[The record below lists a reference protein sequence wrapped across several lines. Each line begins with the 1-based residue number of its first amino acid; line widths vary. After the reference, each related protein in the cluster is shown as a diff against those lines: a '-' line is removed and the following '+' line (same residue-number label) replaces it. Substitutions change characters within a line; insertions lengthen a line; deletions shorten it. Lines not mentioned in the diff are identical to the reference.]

1 MTKLSDYVAS
11 YLADRGVD
19 AVFTVSGGGIMHL
32 LDSVG
37 REDRL
42 RVVCNFHE
50 QACAIA
56 AESYARVRHDVGV
69 CLVTT
74 GPGGTNALSALAGA
88 WVDSIPVVVI
98 AGQVRQDLIADYARL
113 RQLGPQEIDI
123 DAMARPVTK
132 YSAVIRDPKRIR
144 MELDR
149 AFAIAKEG
157 RPGPVWLTVPLD
169 VQGAEI
175 DVPALA
181 GWTPPTK
188 PTTDDAAQRAGVA
201 TLIGLLRAARRPVL
215 IGGNGI
221 RLDCAES
228 AFERFVERL
237 RIPVLL
243 TIGAMD
249 LLPEDHPHYQ
259 GKFGPLGQR
268 RGNFALQNADLVLS
282 VGASMNVSTT
292 GFNLKGFAPH
302 ATRIMVNVDPAEIDK
317 GTVPVAL
324 GITAAPSCFF
334 AEFQRQ
340 AGDTALGAPE
350 RWLEACADWRR
361 RYPPLVDDY
370 FQDREHVN
378 SYVFTD
384 RLSEALAGGEVV
396 VTGNGLDAWSVY
408 QTFKVRRG
416 QRVFTNVNF
425 GAMGWD
431 LPAAVGA
438 AVARPAG
445 RAVLVTGDGSF
456 QFNVQELLTI
466 GHNQLDVK
474 IFVLNNDGYESI
486 RATQNNFFG
495 GHLVG
500 ADPASGVGNPDF
512 RLLAEAYR
520 LGYAFVRTNDEI
532 PTVISSVLAADG
544 PVLCEVNL
552 SRTQTRTPKTSS
564 YRNERGELES
574 RPLEDMF
581 PFLPREEVAANMAIS
596 RGDRA

>member
-1 MTKLSDYVAS
+1 MTKLSNYVAA
-11 YLADRGVD
+11 YLADHGVD
-19 AVFTVSGGGIMHL
+19 SVFTVSGGGIMHL

-37 REDRL
+37 REERL

-56 AESYARVRHDVGV
+56 AESYARVRGGVGV

-74 GPGGTNALSALAGA
+74 GPGGTNALSALGGA
-88 WVDSIPVVVI
+88 WVDSIPVVVLS
-98 AGQVRQDLIADYARL
+98 GQVRQDLIADYGRL

-123 DAMARPVTK
+123 DSMVRPVTK
-132 YSAVIRDPKRIR
+132 YSALVRDPKTIR
-144 MELDR
+144 QELDR
-149 AFAIAKEG
+149 AFAIAQEG
-157 RPGPVWLTVPLD
+157 RPGPVWLTIPLD

-175 DVPALA
+175 DEATLA
-181 GWTPPTK
+181 GWSPPPEPPTEEA
-188 PTTDDAAQRAGVA
+188 P
-201 TLIGLLRAARRPVL
+201 LRANVAALIDILRTARRPVL

-221 RLDCAES
+221 RLDCAEE
-228 AFERFVERL
+228 AFERFVDKL

-249 LLPEDHPHYQ
+249 LLPEDHPNYQ

-268 RGNFALQNADLVLS
+268 RGNFALQNADVVLS

-292 GFNLKGFAPH
+292 GFNLKGFAPR
-302 ATRIMVNVDPAEIDK
+302 ATKIMVNVDPAEIEK
-317 GTVPVAL
+317 GTVPIDL
-324 GITAAPSCFF
+324 GIVSTPARFF
-334 AEFQRQ
+334 AEFERQ
-340 AGDTALGAPE
+340 AAELSLGAPAS
-350 RWLEACADWRR
+350 WVEACADWRR
-361 RYPPLVDDY
+361 RYPPLVSAY
-370 FQDREHVN
+370 FEDAEHVN
-378 SYVFTD
+378 SYVFVD
-384 RLSEALAGGEVV
+384 RLSSALSGGEVV

-438 AVARPAG
+438 AVAR
-445 RAVLVTGDGSF
+445 RDNRVVLVTGDGSF

-466 GHNQLDVK
+466 GHNRLDVK

-486 RATQNNFFG
+486 RATQTNFFA

-500 ADPASGVGNPDF
+500 ADPASGVSNPNF
-512 RLLAEAYR
+512 RLLAEAYG
-520 LGYAFVRTNDEI
+520 LGYSYIRRNDDV
-532 PTVISSVLAADG
+532 TSVVSCVLGTDG

-596 RGDRA
+596 RDD

>member
-1 MTKLSDYVAS
+1 MTKLSHYVAS
-11 YLADRGVD
+11 YVADQGID

-37 REDRL
+37 RDARL

-56 AESYARVRHDVGV
+56 AESYARVRRTVGV

-74 GPGGTNALSALAGA
+74 GPGGTNALSALGGA

-98 AGQVRQDLIADYARL
+98 SGQVRRDLIADYGKL

-123 DAMARPVTK
+123 DAMVRPVTK
-132 YSAVIRDPKRIR
+132 YSSLVRDPQSIR
-144 MELDR
+144 QELDR
-149 AFAIAKEG
+149 AFAIARDG

-175 DVPALA
+175 DESTLV
-181 GWTPPTK
+181 GWTHTPESTAE
-188 PTTDDAAQRAGVA
+188 DGALRAGVSA
-201 TLIGLLRAARRPVL
+201 LIDRLRTARRPVL

-221 RLDCAES
+221 RLDCATE
-228 AFERFVERL
+228 AFEQFVGRL
-237 RIPVLL
+237 KIPVLL

-249 LLPEDHPHYQ
+249 LLQEDHPSYQ

-302 ATRIMVNVDPAEIDK
+302 ASKIMVNVDPAEIEK
-317 GTVPVAL
+317 GTVPIDL
-324 GITAAPSCFF
+324 GIVSTPSRFF
-334 AEFQRQ
+334 AEFERQ
-340 AGDTALGAPE
+340 ARDVPLGATPA
-350 RWLEACADWRR
+350 WLEACADWRR
-361 RYPPLVDDY
+361 RYPPLVSDY
-370 FQDREHVN
+370 FADTEHVN
-378 SYVFTD
+378 SYVFAD
-384 RLSEALAGGEVV
+384 RLSDALGGREVV
-396 VTGNGLDAWSVY
+396 ITGNGLDAWSVY

-431 LPAAVGA
+431 LPAAVGG
-438 AVARPAG
+438 AVAQAG
-445 RAVLVTGDGSF
+445 ETVVLVTGDGSF

-466 GHNQLDVK
+466 GHNRLNVR

-486 RATQNNFFG
+486 RATQNNFFD

-500 ADPASGVGNPDF
+500 ADPASGVSNPNF
-512 RLLAEAYR
+512 RLLAEAYG
-520 LGYAFVRTNDEI
+520 LGYDYIRTNDDI
-532 PTVISSVLAADG
+532 PTVVASVLAASG

-596 RGDRA
+596 RDG

>member
-1 MTKLSDYVAS
+1 MTKLSDYVAA
-11 YLADRGVD
+11 YLADHGVD
-19 AVFTVSGGGIMHL
+19 SVFTVSGGGIMHL

-37 REDRL
+37 RDERL

-56 AESYARVRHDVGV
+56 AESYSRVRGGVGV

-74 GPGGTNALSALAGA
+74 GPGGTNALSALGGA
-88 WVDSIPVVVI
+88 WVDSIPVVVLS
-98 AGQVRQDLIADYARL
+98 GQVRRDLIADYGRL

-123 DAMARPVTK
+123 DAMVRPVTK
-132 YSAVIRDPKRIR
+132 YSALVRDPQSIR
-144 MELDR
+144 QELDR
-149 AFAIAKEG
+149 AFAIARDG
-157 RPGPVWLTVPLD
+157 RPGPVWLTIPLD
-169 VQGAEI
+169 VQGSEI
-175 DVPALA
+175 DESTLA
-181 GWTPPTK
+181 PWTPAPE
-188 PTTDDAAQRAGVA
+188 PPADDTTIRANVSA
-201 TLIGLLRAARRPVL
+201 LIEQLRHARRPVL

-221 RLDCAES
+221 RLDCAEA
-228 AFERFVERL
+228 AFERFVGKL

-249 LLPEDHPHYQ
+249 LLPEDHPSYQ

-292 GFNLKGFAPH
+292 GFNLKGFAPR
-302 ATRIMVNVDPAEIDK
+302 ATKIMVNVDPAEIEK
-317 GTVPVAL
+317 GTVPIDL
-324 GITAAPSCFF
+324 GIVSTPSRFF
-334 AEFQRQ
+334 AEFERQ
-340 AGDTALGAPE
+340 TAGASIGAPHA
-350 RWLEACADWRR
+350 WLEACAEWRR
-361 RYPPLVDDY
+361 RYPPLVSDY
-370 FQDREHVN
+370 FEDAEHVN
-378 SYVFTD
+378 SYVFVD
-384 RLSEALAGGEVV
+384 RLSDALTGGEVV
-396 VTGNGLDAWSVY
+396 LTGNGLDAWSVY

-438 AVARPAG
+438 AVAR
-445 RAVLVTGDGSF
+445 RRNRVVLVTGDGSF

-466 GHNQLDVK
+466 GHNRLDVK

-486 RATQNNFFG
+486 RATQNNFFA

-500 ADPASGVGNPDF
+500 ADPASGVSNPNF
-512 RLLAEAYR
+512 RLLAEAYG
-520 LGYAFVRTNDEI
+520 LGYAYIRTNDDV
-532 PTVISSVLAADG
+532 PSVVSSALATDG

-596 RGDRA
+596 RDE

>member
-1 MTKLSDYVAS
+1 MTKLSHYVAT
-11 YLADRGVD
+11 YLADHGVD
-19 AVFTVSGGGIMHL
+19 SVFTVSGGGIMHL

-37 REDRL
+37 RDERL

-56 AESYARVRHDVGV
+56 AESYSRVRGSVGV

-74 GPGGTNALSALAGA
+74 GPGGTNALSALGGA
-88 WVDSIPVVVI
+88 WVDSIPVVVLS
-98 AGQVRQDLIADYARL
+98 GQVRRDLIADYSKL

-123 DAMARPVTK
+123 DAMVRPVTK
-132 YSAVIRDPKRIR
+132 YSSVVRDPQSIR
-144 MELDR
+144 QELDR
-149 AFAIAKEG
+149 AFAIAQDG
-157 RPGPVWLTVPLD
+157 RPGPVWLTIPLD

-175 DVPALA
+175 DESTLA
-181 GWTPPTK
+181 GWAPAPEA
-188 PTTDDAAQRAGVA
+188 PVDDTT
-201 TLIGLLRAARRPVL
+201 LRANVSALIEILRKARRPVL

-221 RLDCAES
+221 RLDRAEK
-228 AFERFVERL
+228 AFEQFIGKL

-249 LLPEDHPHYQ
+249 LLPEDHPCYQ

-268 RGNFALQNADLVLS
+268 RGNFALQNADVVLS
-282 VGASMNVSTT
+282 IGASMNVSTT
-292 GFNLKGFAPH
+292 GFNLKGFAPR
-302 ATRIMVNVDPAEIDK
+302 ATKIMVNVDPDEIEK
-317 GTVPVAL
+317 GTVPNDLCIVA
-324 GITAAPSCFF
+324 TPSRFIS
-334 AEFQRQ
+334 EFDRQ
-340 AGDTALGAPE
+340 TEGASLDVPDS
-350 RWLEACADWRR
+350 WLEACAEWRR
-361 RYPPLVDDY
+361 RYPPLVNDY
-370 FQDREHVN
+370 FEDAAHVN
-378 SYVFTD
+378 SYVFVD
-384 RLSEALAGGEVV
+384 RLSDALTGGEVV

-438 AVARPAG
+438 AVARG
-445 RAVLVTGDGSF
+445 NNRVVLVTGDGSF

-466 GHNQLDVK
+466 GHNRLDVK

-486 RATQNNFFG
+486 RATQTNFFA

-500 ADPASGVGNPDF
+500 ADPGSGVSNPNF
-512 RLLAEAYR
+512 RLLAEAYG
-520 LGYAFVRTNDEI
+520 LGYAYLRTNDD
-532 PTVISSVLAADG
+532 ISSVVSCVMGAEG
-544 PVLCEVNL
+544 PMLCEVNL

-596 RGDRA
+596 RDE

>member
-1 MTKLSDYVAS
+1 MTKLSNYVAT
-11 YLADRGVD
+11 YLADRGID
-19 AVFTVSGGGIMHL
+19 SVFTVSGGGIMHL

-37 REDRL
+37 REERL

-56 AESYARVRHDVGV
+56 AESYSRVRGGVGV

-74 GPGGTNALSALAGA
+74 GPGGTNALSALGGA
-88 WVDSIPVVVI
+88 WVDSIPVVVLS
-98 AGQVRQDLIADYARL
+98 GQVRQDLIADYGRL

-123 DAMARPVTK
+123 DSMVRPVTK
-132 YSAVIRDPKRIR
+132 YSALVRDPKTIR
-144 MELDR
+144 QELDR
-149 AFAIAKEG
+149 AFAIAQDG
-157 RPGPVWLTVPLD
+157 RPGPVWLTIPLD

-175 DVPALA
+175 DEAALA
-181 GWTPPTK
+181 GWSPLPAPPIE
-188 PTTDDAAQRAGVA
+188 AAP
-201 TLIGLLRAARRPVL
+201 LRANVAALIDILRTARRPVL

-221 RLDCAES
+221 RLDCAEE
-228 AFERFVERL
+228 AFERFVDKL

-249 LLPEDHPHYQ
+249 LLPEDHPNYQ

-268 RGNFALQNADLVLS
+268 RGNFALQNADVVLS

-292 GFNLKGFAPH
+292 GFNLKGFAPR
-302 ATRIMVNVDPAEIDK
+302 ATKIMVNVDPAEIEK
-317 GTVPVAL
+317 GTVPIDL
-324 GITAAPSCFF
+324 GIASTPGQFF
-334 AEFQRQ
+334 AEFERQ
-340 AGDTALGAPE
+340 AAELSLGAPAG
-350 RWLEACADWRR
+350 WVEACADWRR
-361 RYPPLVDDY
+361 RYPPLVSAY
-370 FQDREHVN
+370 FEDAEHVN
-378 SYVFTD
+378 SYVFAD
-384 RLSEALAGGEVV
+384 RLSSALSGGEVV

-438 AVARPAG
+438 AVARADN
-445 RAVLVTGDGSF
+445 RVVLVTGDGSF

-466 GHNQLDVK
+466 GHNRLDVK

-486 RATQNNFFG
+486 RATQNNFFA

-500 ADPASGVGNPDF
+500 ADPASGVSNPDF
-512 RLLAEAYR
+512 RLLAEAYG
-520 LGYAFVRTNDEI
+520 LGYSYIRTNDDI
-532 PTVISSVLAADG
+532 ASVVSCVLGAEG
-544 PVLCEVNL
+544 PMLCEVNL

-596 RGDRA
+596 RDE

>member
-1 MTKLSDYVAS
+1 MTKLSNYVAS
-11 YLADRGVD
+11 YLANRGVD
-19 AVFTVSGGGIMHL
+19 SVFTVSGGGIMHL

-37 REDRL
+37 REERL

-56 AESYARVRHDVGV
+56 AEAYARVRGGVGV

-74 GPGGTNALSALAGA
+74 GPGGTNALSALGGA
-88 WVDSIPVVVI
+88 WVDSIPVVVLS
-98 AGQVRQDLIADYARL
+98 GQVRQDLIADYGRL

-123 DAMARPVTK
+123 DSMVRPVTK
-132 YSAVIRDPKRIR
+132 YSALVRDPKTIR
-144 MELDR
+144 QELDR
-149 AFAIAKEG
+149 AFAIAQEG
-157 RPGPVWLTVPLD
+157 RPGPVWLTIPLD

-175 DVPALA
+175 DESTLA
-181 GWTPPTK
+181 GWSAPPAPAADDTPLRESV
-188 PTTDDAAQRAGVA
+188 AA
-201 TLIGLLRAARRPVL
+201 LIEILRTARRPVL

-221 RLDCAES
+221 RLDCAER
-228 AFERFVERL
+228 AFECFVDKL

-249 LLPEDHPHYQ
+249 LLPEDHPNYQ

-268 RGNFALQNADLVLS
+268 RGNFALQNADVVLS

-292 GFNLKGFAPH
+292 GFNLKGFAPR
-302 ATRIMVNVDPAEIDK
+302 ATKIMVNVDPAEIDK
-317 GTVPVAL
+317 GTVPIDL
-324 GITAAPSCFF
+324 GIVSTPAQFF
-334 AEFQRQ
+334 AEFERQ
-340 AGDTALGAPE
+340 AAETSLGAPPA
-350 RWLEACADWRR
+350 WLEACADWRK
-361 RYPPLVDDY
+361 RYPPLVDAY
-370 FQDREHVN
+370 FDDAEHVN
-378 SYVFTD
+378 SYVLAD
-384 RLSEALAGGEVV
+384 RLSSALTGSEVV

-438 AVARPAG
+438 AVAQGAKRV
-445 RAVLVTGDGSF
+445 VLVTGDGSF

-466 GHNQLDVK
+466 GHNRLDVK

-486 RATQNNFFG
+486 RATQNNFFA

-500 ADPASGVGNPDF
+500 ADPASGVSNPNF
-512 RLLAEAYR
+512 RLLAEAYG
-520 LGYAFVRTNDEI
+520 LGYSHIRTNDDV
-532 PTVISSVLAADG
+532 PSVVSCVLDTDG

-581 PFLPREEVAANMAIS
+581 PFLPREEVAANMVIS
-596 RGDRA
+596 RDG

>member
-1 MTKLSDYVAS
+1 MTKLSDYVAC
-11 YLADRGVD
+11 YLADHEVD
-19 AVFTVSGGGIMHL
+19 SVFTVSGGGIMHL

-37 REDRL
+37 RNERL

-56 AESYARVRHDVGV
+56 AESYARVRGGVGV

-74 GPGGTNALSALAGA
+74 GPGGTNALSALGGA

-98 AGQVRQDLIADYARL
+98 SGQVRRDLIADYTKL

-123 DAMARPVTK
+123 DGMVRPVTK
-132 YSAVIRDPKRIR
+132 YSTVVRDPQSIR
-144 MELDR
+144 AELDR
-149 AFAIAKEG
+149 AFAIAREG
-157 RPGPVWLTVPLD
+157 RPGPVWLTIPLD

-175 DVPALA
+175 DESTLVGWSPEAEAPTDQGALRTA
-181 GWTPPTK
+181 VS
-188 PTTDDAAQRAGVA
+188 A
-201 TLIGLLRAARRPVL
+201 LIERLAKARRPVL

-221 RLDCAES
+221 RLDGAEE
-228 AFERFVERL
+228 AFEQFVSRL
-237 RIPVLL
+237 RMPVLL

-249 LLPEDHPHYQ
+249 LLPEDHPSYQ

-268 RGNFALQNADLVLS
+268 RGNFALQNSDLVLS

-292 GFNLKGFAPH
+292 GFNLKGFAPR
-302 ATRIMVNVDPAEIDK
+302 AAKIMVNVDAAEIEK
-317 GTVPVAL
+317 GTVPVDL
-324 GITAAPSCFF
+324 GIVSTPACFF
-334 AEFQRQ
+334 AEFARQ
-340 AGDTALGAPE
+340 VGSTSLAAPAE
-350 RWLEACADWRR
+350 WLQACADWRR
-361 RYPPLVDDY
+361 RYPPLVPEY
-370 FQDREHVN
+370 FEDTEHVN
-378 SYVFTD
+378 SYVFAHH
-384 RLSEALAGGEVV
+384 LSDALKGGEVV

-438 AVARPAG
+438 AVARPTDSV
-445 RAVLVTGDGSF
+445 VLMTGDGSF

-466 GHNQLDVK
+466 GHNALDVK

-500 ADPASGVGNPDF
+500 ADPASGVPNPDF
-512 RLLAEAYR
+512 RLLAGAYR
-520 LGYAFVRTNDEI
+520 LRYDYITKNDDI
-532 PTVISSVLAADG
+532 ATAVASALATPG

-596 RGDRA
+596 RDD

>member
-1 MTKLSDYVAS
+1 MTKLSNYVAS

-19 AVFTVSGGGIMHL
+19 SVFTVSGGGIMHL

-37 REDRL
+37 REERL

-56 AESYARVRHDVGV
+56 AEAYSRVRGGVGV

-74 GPGGTNALSALAGA
+74 GPGGANALSALGGA
-88 WVDSIPVVVI
+88 WVDSIPVVVLS
-98 AGQVRQDLIADYARL
+98 GQVRQDLIADYGRL

-123 DAMARPVTK
+123 DSMVRPVTK
-132 YSAVIRDPKRIR
+132 YSALVRDPKTIR
-144 MELDR
+144 QELDR
-149 AFAIAKEG
+149 AFAIAQEG
-157 RPGPVWLTVPLD
+157 RPGPVWLTIPLD

-175 DVPALA
+175 DESTLA
-181 GWTPPTK
+181 GWSASPASAADDTPLRESVTS
-188 PTTDDAAQRAGVA
+188 
-201 TLIGLLRAARRPVL
+201 LIEILRTARRPVL

-221 RLDCAES
+221 RLDCAERS
-228 AFERFVERL
+228 FERFVDKL
-237 RIPVLL
+237 KLPVLL

-249 LLPEDHPHYQ
+249 LLPEDHPNYQ

-268 RGNFALQNADLVLS
+268 RGNFALQNADVVLS

-292 GFNLKGFAPH
+292 GFNLKGFAPK
-302 ATRIMVNVDPAEIDK
+302 ATKIMVNVDPAEIDK
-317 GTVPVAL
+317 GTVSIDL
-324 GITAAPSCFF
+324 GIVSTPGRFF
-334 AEFQRQ
+334 AEFERQ
-340 AGDTALGAPE
+340 TAATTLGAPAP
-350 RWLEACADWRR
+350 WLEACSDWRK
-361 RYPPLVDDY
+361 RYPPLVDAY
-370 FQDREHVN
+370 FEDTDHVN
-378 SYVFTD
+378 SYVFVE
-384 RLSEALAGGEVV
+384 RLSSALTGGEVV

-438 AVARPAG
+438 AVAHGSNRV
-445 RAVLVTGDGSF
+445 VLVTGDGSF

-466 GHNQLDVK
+466 GHNRLDVK

-486 RATQNNFFG
+486 RATQNNFFA

-500 ADPASGVGNPDF
+500 ADPASGVSNPNF
-512 RLLAEAYR
+512 RLLAEAYG
-520 LGYAFVRTNDEI
+520 LGYSYIRTNDDI
-532 PTVISSVLAADG
+532 PSMVSCVLGTDG

-581 PFLPREEVAANMAIS
+581 PFLPRDEVAANMAIS
-596 RGDRA
+596 RDE

>member
-1 MTKLSDYVAS
+1 MTKLSNYVAA

-19 AVFTVSGGGIMHL
+19 SVFTVSGGGIMHL

-37 REDRL
+37 RETRL

-56 AESYARVRHDVGV
+56 AESYSRVRGGVGV

-74 GPGGTNALSALAGA
+74 GPGGTNALSALGGA
-88 WVDSIPVVVI
+88 WVDSIPVVVLS
-98 AGQVRQDLIADYARL
+98 GQVRQDLIADYGRL

-123 DAMARPVTK
+123 DSMVRPVTK
-132 YSAVIRDPKRIR
+132 YSALVRDPKSIR
-144 MELDR
+144 QELDR
-149 AFAIAKEG
+149 AFAMAQEG
-157 RPGPVWLTVPLD
+157 RPGPVWLTIPLD

-175 DVPALA
+175 DEATLA
-181 GWTPPTK
+181 GWSPPPA
-188 PTTDDAAQRAGVA
+188 PTAADAALRENVA
-201 TLIGLLRAARRPVL
+201 ALIEILRTARRPVL

-221 RLDCAES
+221 RLDCAQQ
-228 AFERFVERL
+228 AFERFVDKL
-237 RIPVLL
+237 QIPVLL

-249 LLPEDHPHYQ
+249 LMPEDHPNYQ

-268 RGNFALQNADLVLS
+268 RGNFALQNADVVLS

-292 GFNLKGFAPH
+292 GFNLKGFAPR
-302 ATRIMVNVDPAEIDK
+302 ATKIMVNVDPAEIDK
-317 GTVPVAL
+317 GTVAIDL
-324 GITAAPSCFF
+324 GIVSTPARFF
-334 AEFQRQ
+334 AEFERQ
-340 AGDTALGAPE
+340 AAEISLNAPAA
-350 RWLEACADWRR
+350 WLEACAAWREN
-361 RYPPLVDDY
+361 YPPLVHAY
-370 FQDREHVN
+370 FEDADHVN
-378 SYVFTD
+378 SYAFVD
-384 RLSEALAGGEVV
+384 RLSSALTGGEVV

-438 AVARPAG
+438 AVAHEGNRV
-445 RAVLVTGDGSF
+445 VLVTGDGSF

-466 GHNQLDVK
+466 GHNRLDVK

-486 RATQNNFFG
+486 RATQTNFFG

-500 ADPASGVGNPDF
+500 ADPASGVSNPNF
-512 RLLAEAYR
+512 RLLAEAYG
-520 LGYAFVRTNDEI
+520 LGYAYIRTNDD
-532 PTVISSVLAADG
+532 VASVVTCVLEKEG
-544 PVLCEVNL
+544 PMLCEVNL

-581 PFLPREEVAANMAIS
+581 PFLSREEVAANMAIS
-596 RGDRA
+596 RDE

>member
-1 MTKLSDYVAS
+1 MTKLSHYVAS
-11 YLADRGVD
+11 YIADQGVD

-37 REDRL
+37 RDERL

-56 AESYARVRHDVGV
+56 AESYARVRRTVGV

-74 GPGGTNALSALAGA
+74 GPGGTNALSALGGA
-88 WVDSIPVVVI
+88 WVDSIPVVVLS
-98 AGQVRQDLIADYARL
+98 GQVRRDLIADYGKL

-123 DAMARPVTK
+123 DAMVRPVTK
-132 YSAVIRDPKRIR
+132 YSSLVRDPQSIR
-144 MELDR
+144 QELDR
-149 AFAIAKEG
+149 AFAIARDG

-175 DVPALA
+175 DESTLA
-181 GWTPPTK
+181 GWTHTPEP
-188 PTTDDAAQRAGVA
+188 RAEDGA
-201 TLIGLLRAARRPVL
+201 LRASVSALIERLREARRPVL

-221 RLDCAES
+221 RLDCADE
-228 AFERFVERL
+228 AFEQFVEQL

-249 LLPEDHPHYQ
+249 LLPEDHPSYQ

-292 GFNLKGFAPH
+292 GFNLKGFAPN
-302 ATRIMVNVDPAEIDK
+302 ASKIMVNVDPAEIEK
-317 GTVPVAL
+317 GTVPIDL
-324 GITAAPSCFF
+324 GIVSTPSRFF
-334 AEFQRQ
+334 AEFERQ
-340 AGDTALGAPE
+340 ASGVPLGAPAV
-350 RWLEACADWRR
+350 WLEACADWRL
-361 RYPPLVDDY
+361 RYPPLVSDY
-370 FQDREHVN
+370 FSDTEHVN
-378 SYVFTD
+378 SYVFAD
-384 RLSEALAGGEVV
+384 RLSDALGGREVV
-396 VTGNGLDAWSVY
+396 ITGNGLDAWSVY

-438 AVARPAG
+438 AVARLSEPV
-445 RAVLVTGDGSF
+445 VLVTGDGSF
-456 QFNVQELLTI
+456 QFNVQELLTL
-466 GHNQLDVK
+466 GHNRLNVR

-486 RATQNNFFG
+486 RATQNNFFN
-495 GHLVG
+495 GHPVG
-500 ADPASGVGNPDF
+500 ADPASGVSNPNF
-512 RLLAEAYR
+512 RLLAAAYG
-520 LGYAFVRTNDEI
+520 LGYDYIGTNDDI
-532 PTVISSVLAADG
+532 PTVVASVLARRG

-552 SRTQTRTPKTSS
+552 SPTQTRTPKTSS

-596 RGDRA
+596 RDG